1 MSNRNTCPPRRF
13 KDFPQFDFET
23 TISTFPTPGCERLPR
38 RRVARGHVKTATMR
52 RDSDGCQRVVRLN
65 GWSFAFV
72 TRCKRSYG
80 TSQSPLALP
89 QIRRQ
94 VLTSYKRQLGMSP
107 LVDRS
112 AGDFEIASDL
122 KRQPDTASASSG

>member
-52 RDSDGCQRVVRLN
+52 RDSDGHQRVVRLRGEVHVCDFKCVAN
-65 GWSFAFV
+65 QLTPGAVADPSTGADV
-72 TRCKRSYG
+72 LQAATGHVAARRPVRRGLRDRGLAETPAQRS
-80 TSQSPLALP
+80 
-89 QIRRQ
+89 
-94 VLTSYKRQLGMSP
+94 
-107 LVDRS
+107 
-112 AGDFEIASDL
+112 
-122 KRQPDTASASSG
+122 